1 MEKVGPDL
9 YEIVWVVVVEKN
21 SGHCRPSKVLRCVCC
36 GDSLVSSVSG
46 HHPFGG
52 CEGHKTC
59 ARAQQ
64 RIERL
69 GGPMQ
74 MLVNEYQYFGCW
86 GGQQEPI
93 HRDMNKSADVVCF
106 VKRMI

>member
-1 MEKVGPDL
+1 MENVVCLCTDL
-9 YEIVWVVVVEKN
+9 YEIGGWWWKKILGIVGPPRCSDAFAVVTRLLVVP
-21 SGHCRPSKVLRCVCC
+21 R
-36 GDSLVSSVSG
+36 

-69 GGPMQ
+69 GGPIQ
-74 MLVNEYQYFGCW
+74 MLV
-86 GGQQEPI
+86 
-93 HRDMNKSADVVCF
+93 
-106 VKRMI
+106 

>member
-1 MEKVGPDL
+1 MEKVCVRTCMKLWWWWKKILGIVGPPRCSDAFA
-9 YEIVWVVVVEKN
+9 VVTRVLVVP
-21 SGHCRPSKVLRCVCC
+21 R
-36 GDSLVSSVSG
+36 

-69 GGPMQ
+69 GGPIQ

-86 GGQQEPI
+86 GGAAG
-93 HRDMNKSADVVCF
+93 ADSQRYEQV
-106 VKRMI
+106 R

>member
-1 MEKVGPDL
+1 MTCMKLWRWWWKKILGIVGPPRCSDAFA
-9 YEIVWVVVVEKN
+9 VVARLLVVP
-21 SGHCRPSKVLRCVCC
+21 R
-36 GDSLVSSVSG
+36 

-69 GGPMQ
+69 GGPIQ
-74 MLVNEYQYFGCW
+74 MLVNEYQYFECW
-86 GGQQEPI
+86 GGWQQEPI
-93 HRDMNKSADVVCF
+93 HRDMNKSADFVCF
-106 VKRMI
+106 VKE

>member
-1 MEKVGPDL
+1 MCLCPDL
-9 YEIVWVVVVEKN
+9 YEIGGWWWKKILGIVGPPRCSDAFAVVARLLVV
-21 SGHCRPSKVLRCVCC
+21 CL
-36 GDSLVSSVSG
+36 G

-69 GGPMQ
+69 GGPIQ
-74 MLVNEYQYFGCW
+74 MLVTNILDV

-93 HRDMNKSADVVCF
+93 HREMNKSADFVCF

>member
-1 MEKVGPDL
+1 MKLE
-9 YEIVWVVVVEKN
+9 VVVEKN
-21 SGHCRPSKVLRCVCC
+21 SGHCRPSRVLRCVAVVTRL
-36 GDSLVSSVSG
+36 LVVCLVITRMRG
-46 HHPFGG
+46 VRDT
-52 CEGHKTC
+52 TC

-69 GGPMQ
+69 GGPIQ

-93 HRDMNKSADVVCF
+93 HRDMNKSADFVCF
-106 VKRMI
+106 VKE

>member
-1 MEKVGPDL
+1 MKLE
-9 YEIVWVVVVEKN
+9 VVVKKN
-21 SGHCRPSKVLRCVCC
+21 SGHCRPSKVLRCVFAVVTRV
-36 GDSLVSSVSG
+36 LVVCL
-46 HHPFGG
+46 HPYEG

-69 GGPMQ
+69 GGPIQ

-106 VKRMI
+106 VKE

>member
-1 MEKVGPDL
+1 M
-9 YEIVWVVVVEKN
+9 EKN

-36 GDSLVSSVSG
+36 GDSLVSSVPR

-69 GGPMQ
+69 GGPIQ

-93 HRDMNKSADVVCF
+93 HRDMNKSADFVCF
-106 VKRMI
+106 VKE

>member
-1 MEKVGPDL
+1 
-9 YEIVWVVVVEKN
+9 VEKN

-36 GDSLVSSVSG
+36 GDSRVSSVPR

-69 GGPMQ
+69 GGPIQ
-74 MLVNEYQYFGCW
+74 MLVQRRTNILGVG

-106 VKRMI
+106 VKE

>member
-1 MEKVGPDL
+1 MKLWRWWWKKILGIVGPPRCSDAFA
-9 YEIVWVVVVEKN
+9 VVTRVLVVP
-21 SGHCRPSKVLRCVCC
+21 R
-36 GDSLVSSVSG
+36 

-69 GGPMQ
+69 GGPIQ

>member
-1 MEKVGPDL
+1 MENVVCLCPDL
-9 YEIVWVVVVEKN
+9 YEIGGWWWKKILGIVGPPRCSDAFAVVTRLLVVP
-21 SGHCRPSKVLRCVCC
+21 R
-36 GDSLVSSVSG
+36 

-69 GGPMQ
+69 GGPIQ

-93 HRDMNKSADVVCF
+93 HRDMNKSADFVCF
-106 VKRMI
+106 VKE

>member
-1 MEKVGPDL
+1 MCPDL
-9 YEIVWVVVVEKN
+9 YEIVEVVVEKN

-36 GDSLVSSVSG
+36 GDSRVSSVPR
-46 HHPFGG
+46 HHPFEG

-69 GGPMQ
+69 GGPIQ
-74 MLVNEYQYFGCW
+74 MLVQRRTNILGV
-86 GGQQEPI
+86 GGGSRSRFIEI
-93 HRDMNKSADVVCF
+93 
-106 VKRMI
+106 